1 MLCGVV
7 IGYDPGG
14 NGAHGMAELHFQDAE
29 ATTLTTRVLQTTED
43 VISTLEDL
51 PSLAALGVDTLTCSG
66 TGVGGWRPAD
76 RWLRERYKAVQN
88 SVMTPNGLFGSMGL
102 NGMAVLIA
110 ARQIFPEVVITE
122 THPKVLYWHLSGK
135 KYEYQTSKG
144 VMDGVLTSALGIS
157 VEPATEQEWDTAVSA
172 FAALSG
178 FLRTWIHDLHA
189 LPLKRGER
197 LITPCGGTHYFWPQ

>member
-1 MLCGVV
+1 MLYGVV

-14 NGAHGMAELHFQDAE
+14 NGGHGVAELHFQDRE
-29 ATTLTTRVLQTTED
+29 ATALTTRSLQTTED

-51 PSLAALGVDTLTCSG
+51 PSLAALGVDTLTCWG
-66 TGVGGWRPAD
+66 TGVSAWRPAD

-110 ARQIFPEVVITE
+110 ARQKFPDVVITE
-122 THPKVLYWHLSGK
+122 THPKVLYWQLSSK
-135 KYEYQTSKG
+135 KYEYQTSK
-144 VMDGVLTSALGIS
+144 VAMDGVLTAALGIS
-157 VEPATEQEWDTAVSA
+157 VEAATEHEWDAAVSA

-178 FLRTWIHDLHA
+178 LLGNWTHDLHA
-189 LPLKRGER
+189 LPTEKGER
-197 LITPCGGTHYFWPQ
+197 LIRPCGSTHYFWPE

>member
-14 NGAHGMAELHFQDAE
+14 NGAHGVAELHFQDGE
-29 ATTLTTRVLQTTED
+29 ATALTTRILQTTED

-51 PSLAALGVDTLTCSG
+51 PSLAALGVDTLTCWG
-66 TGVGGWRPAD
+66 TGVSAWRPAD

-110 ARQIFPEVVITE
+110 AGQKFPDVVITE
-122 THPKVLYWHLSGK
+122 THPKVLYWQLSSK
-135 KYEYQTSKG
+135 KYEYQTSKAA
-144 VMDGVLTSALGIS
+144 MDGVLTAALGIS
-157 VEPATEQEWDTAVSA
+157 VEAATEHEWDAAVSA

-178 FLRTWIHDLHA
+178 ILGNWTHDLHA
-189 LPLKRGER
+189 LPTEKGER
-197 LITPCGGTHYFWPQ
+197 LIRPCGSTHYFWPE